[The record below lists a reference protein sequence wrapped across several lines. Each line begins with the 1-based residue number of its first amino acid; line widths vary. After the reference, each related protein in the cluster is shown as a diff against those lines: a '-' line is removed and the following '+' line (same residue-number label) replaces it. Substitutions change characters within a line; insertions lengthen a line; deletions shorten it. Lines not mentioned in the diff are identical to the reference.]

1 MQVLKRV
8 VPLMLIAAMLSGCVV
23 AIGNDDFGEDS
34 NNWSRVEREN
44 RAAID
49 RLRLG
54 MGIYEV
60 QDAMPNEPEF
70 NEAFSF
76 DGASH
81 RVLFYRTQRVKGDGV
96 TTRDETTPLVFTDGR
111 LTGWGESAWRN
122 LTGRPLAEYT
132 PRD

>member
-1 MQVLKRV
+1 MHVLMRLI
-8 VPLMLIAAMLSGCVV
+8 PLILIAPLLTGCVV
-23 AIGNDDFGEDS
+23 AIGNDDFGEGS
-34 NNWSRVEREN
+34 KNWSRVEREN

-49 RLRLG
+49 GLRLG

-70 NEAFSF
+70 NEAFSVA
-76 DGASH
+76 GVSH
-81 RVLFYRTQRVKGDGV
+81 RVLFYRTQRVDGDGV

-122 LTGRPLAEYT
+122 LTGRPLAERA